1 MKDLELFI
9 FNKNL
14 VFETVY
20 YKGMLKILLLFEVF
34 LCLYQ
39 FQMKGWFIIHV
50 VNIAGNRIIEDGIN
64 GISRGKNFLGILIG
78 VEPLKFVPLDVGVV
92 LISPGLET
100 WMRS

>member
-1 MKDLELFI
+1 M
-9 FNKNL
+9 
-14 VFETVY
+14 
-20 YKGMLKILLLFEVF
+20 
-34 LCLYQ
+34 
-39 FQMKGWFIIHV
+39 